1 MKIKNNIHLITSLL
15 LVCLFFACKKDNL
28 DFNKFNGYS
37 ANPEFGIPLVNATLG
52 INDLTKNNPENIQT
66 DNDGLIRF
74 SIRKDSII
82 NYNLGDLFKLDQQ
95 SGTSINKSIGEISI
109 DDVTTRKQLTLG
121 ELSQGFSPAVKANFN
136 LIENTTNV
144 FPAVNENISNITSFG
159 SISEFSSIK
168 FSKGW
173 LVLSITNKLPVNI
186 NQIKLNLYNQTPTQT
201 LLGTFNFL
209 NITKGGVK
217 SDSIQ
222 INNKQISSNM
232 GYTMPIY
239 NSASSVNPVFINSN
253 DSIVIAMFGRQ
264 LKAVSGSAIF
274 PSQDI
279 TTQSTYLDLTTNDP
293 TQQIRKLNIT
303 KGSLRFIAKS
313 TVNTNIQLLISF
325 PNAIKNGIS
334 YPAQTISIPTT
345 GPNNSILDSIDIS
358 GVQFDLTKNPSKPYN
373 NLPIA
378 YTIKLLP
385 SNSIENFDSSN
396 FVDLQVLTSGISV
409 DYAEGYFGN
418 INVAGD
424 SIKPID
430 IAFFDKI
437 SEGLKLDDPKLTL
450 EIYSSIGVPIKF
462 NYDFIASNSNS
473 NKTQPLQMPSFDLA
487 YPLVSD
493 IGGAGEIRKTTQVVD
508 KTNSKIVD
516 FAALAPNKIT
526 CAGTVLTN
534 VGHTP
539 SETQFVSSKSAMSVN
554 MSMDLPAGFYAN
566 NLTLV
571 DTFDFDK
578 DIFKNFK
585 QASIIARVDNGFP
598 FGTKINM
605 VFLDTA
611 NKAVD
616 SVAVSDLLMSS
627 VTDANGRSIQRGISK
642 FELPFSETRIGK
654 LNISNVSKIKLVSTL
669 ATENQ
674 GNKVVR
680 IYSDYDLKISLGII
694 GKVSTK

>member
-1 MKIKNNIHLITSLL
+1 M
-15 LVCLFFACKKDNL
+15 
-28 DFNKFNGYS
+28 
-37 ANPEFGIPLVNATLG
+37 VNATLG
-52 INDLTKNNPENIQT
+52 INDLTKNNPENIKT

-74 SIRKDSII
+74 SIRKDSLIS
-82 NYNLGDLFKLDQQ
+82 YNLGDLFKLDQQ
-95 SGTSINKSIGEISI
+95 SGTTIHKSIGEISI

-121 ELSQGFSPAVKANFN
+121 ELSQGFSPAVKANFS

-186 NQIKLNLYNQTPTQT
+186 NQIRLNLYNQTPTQT

-209 NITKGGVK
+209 NILKGGVK

-222 INNKQISSNM
+222 INNKQISSDM

-239 NSASSVNPVFINSN
+239 SSASSVTPVFINSN

-303 KGSLRFIAKS
+303 KGSLRFLAKS

-325 PNAIKNGIS
+325 PNATKNGIT

-358 GVQFDLTKNPSKPYN
+358 GVHFDLTKNPLKPYN

-385 SNSIENFDSSN
+385 SNNIENFDSSN
-396 FVDLQVLTSGISV
+396 FVDLQVLTSGITV
-409 DYAEGYFGN
+409 DYAEGYFGT

-450 EIYSSIGVPIKF
+450 DIYSSIGVPIKF
-462 NYDFIASNSNS
+462 NYDFTASNSNS
-473 NKTQPLQMPSFDLA
+473 KKSQPLQIPAFELA

-493 IGGAGEIRKTTQVVD
+493 IGGANEIKKTTQIID

-516 FAALAPNKIT
+516 FVALAPNKIT
-526 CAGTVLTN
+526 IAGEVLTN

-539 SETQFVSSKSAMSVN
+539 SETQFISSKSAMSVN

-571 DTFDFDK
+571 DTFEFGLDMFN
-578 DIFKNFK
+578 NFK

-616 SVAVSDLLMSS
+616 SVAVNDLLMSS
-627 VTDANGRSIQRGISK
+627 VTDANGRTIQRGISK
-642 FELPFSETRIGK
+642 FELPFNEARIAT
-654 LNISNVSKIKLVSTL
+654 LNTTKVKKIKLVTTL

-674 GNKVVR
+674 GSKVVR

-694 GKVSTK
+694 GRVSTK

>member
-1 MKIKNNIHLITSLL
+1 MKIKKNILWFACFSFTCFI
-15 LVCLFFACKKDNL
+15 FACKKDNL
-28 DFNKFNGYS
+28 DFNKFNGYTP
-37 ANPEFGIPLVNATLG
+37 NPEFGIPLVNATLG
-52 INDLTKNNPENIQT
+52 IKDLTKNNPDNIKT

-74 SIRKDSII
+74 TIREDSII
-82 NYNLGDLFKLDQQ
+82 SYNLGDLFKLDQQ
-95 SGTSINKSIGEISI
+95 SGTTINKSIGEISI

-186 NQIKLNLYNQTPTQT
+186 NQIRLNLYNQTPTQT

-209 NITKGGVK
+209 NILKGTVK

-239 NSASSVNPVFINSN
+239 NSASSGTPVFINSN
-253 DSIVIAMFGRQ
+253 DSIVITMFGRQ
-264 LKAVSGSAIF
+264 LKAISGSAVF
-274 PSQDI
+274 PSQDV
-279 TTQSTYLDLTTNDP
+279 TSQSTYLDLTTSDL
-293 TQQIRKLNIT
+293 TQQIRKLKIT
-303 KGSLRFIAKS
+303 NGSLRFVAKS
-313 TVNTNIQLLISF
+313 TVSTDIQLSISF
-325 PNAIKNGIS
+325 PNATKNGNTFPS
-334 YPAQTISIPTT
+334 QNISIPTT

-358 GVQFDLTKNPSKPYN
+358 GVQFDLTRNTLKPYN
-373 NLPIA
+373 SLPIA

-385 SNSIENFDSSN
+385 SNNIENFDSSN
-396 FVDLQVLTSGISV
+396 YVDLQVLTSGISV
-409 DYAEGYFGN
+409 DYAEGFFGD
-418 INVAGD
+418 IKVAGD
-424 SIKPID
+424 SIQPID
-430 IAFFDKI
+430 ISFFDKI
-437 SEGLKLDDPKLTL
+437 SEGLKLDDPKLAL
-450 EIYSSIGVPIKF
+450 DIYSSIGVPIKF
-462 NYDFIASNSNS
+462 NYDFTGSNSNS
-473 NKTQPLQMPSFDLA
+473 KKTQPMQMPSFELA
-487 YPLVSD
+487 YPQVID
-493 IGGAGEIRKTTQVVD
+493 IGTSSEIRKTTQVVD

-516 FAALAPNKIT
+516 FVALAPNKIT
-526 CAGTVLTN
+526 CSGNVLTN
-534 VGHTP
+534 VGHSP
-539 SETQFVSSKSAMSVN
+539 SETQYISSKSAMSVN

-571 DTFDFDK
+571 DTFEFGLDVFN
-578 DIFKNFK
+578 NFK
-585 QASIIARVDNGFP
+585 QASIMARVDNGFP

-616 SVAVSDLLMSS
+616 SVAIDNLLMSAI
-627 VTDANGRSIQRGISK
+627 TDANGRTIQRGVSK
-642 FELPFSETRIGK
+642 FELPFNEARIAT
-654 LNISNVSKIKLVSTL
+654 LNTAKVKKIKLVSTL

-674 GNKVVR
+674 GGKVVR